1 MWSGRCHLMSPAP
14 LVIRWHHDIGD
25 LSPPAIITDQAV
37 NSCQEKQTESR
48 VHKQV
53 PSPSGLIWPD
63 QCDQAPSSHISRS
76 ERDLSL
82 GWYWASLAAWSLVIS
97 VIIRCYGVCRVSDH
111 TLTPPEPHISGVYC
125 RVVSLN
131 VYSMLIAFVLKLRLE
146 NCIQI
151 QFASNLH
158 QIMDLLGWFL
168 ATIEFQIWL
177 CLILRYHYH
186 FQTHQI
192 EIPSTNW
199 PAL

>member
-1 MWSGRCHLMSPAP
+1 MWPDVTCPPGHQMTS
-14 LVIRWHHDIGD
+14 WHRRPVTTSHHHWPGCQ
-25 LSPPAIITDQAV
+25 LLPGKTNWEPSSQTSSITI
-37 NSCQEKQTESR
+37 
-48 VHKQV
+48 
-53 PSPSGLIWPD
+53 GLILVWPG
-63 QCDQAPSSHISRS
+63 AIESHLWS
-76 ERDLSL
+76 ERDLTL

-111 TLTPPEPHISGVYC
+111 TLTPPEPHISGVYW